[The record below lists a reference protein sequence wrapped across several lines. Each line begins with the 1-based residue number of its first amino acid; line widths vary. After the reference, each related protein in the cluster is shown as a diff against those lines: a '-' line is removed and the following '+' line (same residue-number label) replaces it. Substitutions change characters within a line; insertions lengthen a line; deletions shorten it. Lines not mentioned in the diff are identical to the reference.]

1 MIKETNSQQA
11 FLEERNFLNLLNK
24 GLSGKAWN
32 IFQATRNKSSKH
44 WRHVY
49 KENYKASFKKYF

>member
-1 MIKETNSQQA
+1 MIKETNSQQG
-11 FLEERNFLNLLNK
+11 FLEERNFLNLLNT

-44 WRHVY
+44 WRHVC
-49 KENYKASFKKYF
+49 KENCKASFKKYF

>member
-1 MIKETNSQQA
+1 MIKETISQQA

-32 IFQATRNKSSKH
+32 FFQATRNKSSKH
-44 WRHVY
+44 WQNVY